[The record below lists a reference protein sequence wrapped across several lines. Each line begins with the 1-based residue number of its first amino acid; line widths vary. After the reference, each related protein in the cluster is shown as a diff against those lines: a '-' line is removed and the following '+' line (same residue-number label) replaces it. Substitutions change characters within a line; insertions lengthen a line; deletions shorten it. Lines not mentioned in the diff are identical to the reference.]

1 MPPPSRRRRTRIP
14 ADEVRAKMLTAARD
28 LVFASGV
35 TISLEDLS
43 LEEVIRRAGVPRS
56 SVYRIWPYKGDF
68 VDDLLCHMAGPNWY
82 GTSAFDQETIDL
94 AAKIVGDHQ
103 QELSTPE
110 GRRAVVLEAVRQAV
124 LQNFRAI
131 VTSQEWHIYIALVA
145 TARSTRDDAARA
157 RIEEALADS
166 EARFLT
172 TMTDFYQL
180 MAEALGF
187 RLRIP
192 NYSYQHLAAAG
203 AALVEGFALRQIL
216 AEAQRTDAAHRK
228 RQQPDIDLG
237 GLISSPLPGPGIDGE
252 PADWSLPAI
261 AFLGIIDAFVE
272 PDPDFSP
279 V

>member
-1 MPPPSRRRRTRIP
+1 
-14 ADEVRAKMLTAARD
+14 MLAAARN

-43 LEEVIRRAGVPRS
+43 LEEVIRHAGVPRS

-94 AAKIVGDHQ
+94 ATKIVSDHQ

-110 GRRAVVLEAVRQAV
+110 GRRAVVLEAARQAV

-131 VTSQEWHIYIALVA
+131 AASQDWHIYVALVA
-145 TARSTRDDAARA
+145 TVRFTRDDAART

-166 EARFLT
+166 EAMFLT
-172 TMTDFYQL
+172 RMADFYQL
-180 MAEALGF
+180 MAKALGF
-187 RLRIP
+187 RLRNP

-203 AALVEGFALRQIL
+203 AALVEGIALRQIL
-216 AEAQRTDAAHRK
+216 AEAQRNSLTSRK
-228 RQQPDIDLG
+228 RQQPDINLG

-252 PADWSLPAI
+252 PADWSLAAI

-272 PDPDFSP
+272 PDPDFFP
-279 V
+279 A